1 MLRLKLNHVSKR
13 GYRSI
18 ISIILLLFIYVLPLV
33 RNSQTRF
40 AFIQLHVNVL
50 MTMVV
55 ALFGT
60 VFGHLF
66 PLRNERGLLRDIKSS
81 GWDEGLK

>member
-1 MLRLKLNHVSKR
+1 MFTAYKKFTNKI
-13 GYRSI
+13 G
-18 ISIILLLFIYVLPLV
+18 IY
-33 RNSQTRF
+33 
-40 AFIQLHVNVL
+40 IQLQVNVL
-50 MTMVV
+50 TTMVV

-81 GWDEGLK
+81 GWGGGLK